1 MGGEGVGKGEVDTPT
16 SHSAVFM
23 YARRVLVG
31 RQWGRRG
38 EGRRREWERGLGP
51 RWDMVEGKFPAILP
65 FPSLEPMA
73 GEPDE

>member
-31 RQWGRRG
+31 RQWGRSGERGKEEGVG
-38 EGRRREWERGLGP
+38 EGIGTKVGYGGREVP
-51 RWDMVEGKFPAILP
+51 SHIALP
-65 FPSLEPMA
+65 FLRTYGWRA
-73 GEPDE
+73 R